1 MGNWN
6 NINAKNNV
14 FLYAL
19 VKRKN
24 TRKDHKNQFISR
36 EPPLH
41 KGFLKEKA

>member
-6 NINAKNNV
+6 KINAKNNG

-24 TRKDHKNQFISR
+24 LRKGPKNQFISR
-36 EPPLH
+36 ESPLH
-41 KGFLKEKA
+41 KGLLKEKA

>member
-19 VKRKN
+19 VKRK
-24 TRKDHKNQFISR
+24 TPRKGPKNQFITR

-41 KGFLKEKA
+41 KQLLKEKA